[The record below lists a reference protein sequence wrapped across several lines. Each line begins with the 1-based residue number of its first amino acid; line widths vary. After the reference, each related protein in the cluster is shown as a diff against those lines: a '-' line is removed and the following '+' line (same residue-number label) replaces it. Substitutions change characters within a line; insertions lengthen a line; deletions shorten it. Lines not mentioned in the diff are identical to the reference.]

1 MYLAELRYPVSSL
14 RGIGAAKAHDL
25 AKLGV
30 RTVGELLLHL
40 PRGYENRKEQVSLAQ
55 AQPDRPVN
63 TVATVVAQSYF
74 GHGPKRTLKV
84 HIRDESGIGCLVC
97 FGRNFLA
104 KTLTEGRTI
113 RVYGTFLARYGEL
126 QTSAFEF
133 EPIERESASFGRILA
148 IYPLAGSLSQND
160 VRKAVAAALQGYG
173 SKLSCELP
181 TALLERRGLLPTA
194 QALASAHEPQSMR
207 EAASASRSLI
217 YLELFYLQLG
227 IGLRSAERAKHQR
240 PSVKLPRTLLT
251 QLRDSLPFSLTDG
264 QAEALTEIVSNLEGP
279 TPMARLL
286 QGDVGAGKTAV
297 ALLSAL
303 PIIESGKQVA
313 LMAPTELLARQ
324 HADGIA
330 RLFEEYGIDVS
341 VALLSG
347 SVKAAVR
354 KPLLEAIGRGSVDL
368 VVGTHAVFTEAV
380 EFRNLQYV
388 IIDEQHRFGVM
399 QRAALLEKAR
409 LPDVLY
415 MTATPIPRTLA
426 LTVFGDLE
434 VSSITTLPIGRKP
447 IETHLAR
454 IENEEKV
461 FAFVRRELQA
471 GRQAYFVYP
480 VIDDTGT
487 LNLRDAESMSKRL
500 QSEIFPE
507 FRVGI
512 VHSRVGVEEKQATME
527 EFRRGEL
534 DVLVATSVI
543 EVGVDVP
550 NATVMVIE
558 HAERFG
564 LAALH
569 QLRGRV
575 GRGADQSYCFLVYD
589 DGLTDT
595 AKERLKALHTST
607 DGFFIAE
614 EDLRIRGP
622 GDIAGIQQAGYLRF
636 RVADLGRDMQI
647 MNDAREDAFDLLESD
662 PGLNRREHA
671 SLRAALDAA
680 REAGTTTPFAYQNE
694 EEVTAS

>member
-1 MYLAELRYPVSSL
+1 
-14 RGIGAAKAHDL
+14 
-25 AKLGV
+25 
-30 RTVGELLLHL
+30 
-40 PRGYENRKEQVSLAQ
+40 
-55 AQPDRPVN
+55 
-63 TVATVVAQSYF
+63 
-74 GHGPKRTLKV
+74 
-84 HIRDESGIGCLVC
+84 
-97 FGRNFLA
+97 
-104 KTLTEGRTI
+104 
-113 RVYGTFLARYGEL
+113 
-126 QTSAFEF
+126 
-133 EPIERESASFGRILA
+133 
-148 IYPLAGSLSQND
+148 
-160 VRKAVAAALQGYG
+160 
-173 SKLSCELP
+173 
-181 TALLERRGLLPTA
+181 
-194 QALASAHEPQSMR
+194 
-207 EAASASRSLI
+207 
-217 YLELFYLQLG
+217 
-227 IGLRSAERAKHQR
+227 
-240 PSVKLPRTLLT
+240 
-251 QLRDSLPFSLTDG
+251 
-264 QAEALTEIVSNLEGP
+264 
-279 TPMARLL
+279 
-286 QGDVGAGKTAV
+286 
-297 ALLSAL
+297 
-303 PIIESGKQVA
+303 
-313 LMAPTELLARQ
+313 
-324 HADGIA
+324 
-330 RLFEEYGIDVS
+330 
-341 VALLSG
+341 
-347 SVKAAVR
+347 
-354 KPLLEAIGRGSVDL
+354 
-368 VVGTHAVFTEAV
+368 
-380 EFRNLQYV
+380 
-388 IIDEQHRFGVM
+388 EQHRFGVM

-680 REAGTTTPFAYQNE
+680 REAGTTTPFAYE